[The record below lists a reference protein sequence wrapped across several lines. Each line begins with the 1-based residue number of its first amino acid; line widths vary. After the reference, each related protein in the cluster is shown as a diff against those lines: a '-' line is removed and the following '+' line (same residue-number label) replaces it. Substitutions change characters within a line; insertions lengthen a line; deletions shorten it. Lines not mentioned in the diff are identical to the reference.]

1 LPRRPEPAGRSAFLA
16 ARAGACLAALF
27 YSLFYSLFAR
37 AQGNLRIGSIDIRT
51 VDIFS
56 SEEAANGWLYR
67 AANWLHVTTRESLVR
82 RLLLFDEGD
91 PFDHDRLAETER
103 NLRASGFFQRASVI
117 ASEPH
122 DGVVDV
128 RVETQDA
135 WTFLVGIAVGRDG
148 GEMHQGFTLG
158 EKNLLGTGRRLS
170 VSYGDDIHRSYRVV
184 EFSDPQFLLPYGRA
198 HVVYASNSD
207 GEERLLE
214 LERPFY
220 SIRAP
225 WTAAARFDDGRRR
238 ESLYR
243 GGEEV
248 SRYERSFRRITGRWG
263 FAARA
268 SPDRALR
275 FGIGLDW
282 QDDRFSEAP
291 GWEGTERPAP
301 RTYHDVFLEAQFV
314 RHDYLTWNYVDEDL
328 RYQDFNVGR
337 SISFDVGVSPAA
349 FGAPVNSTLA
359 RLDWQ
364 EGFRLGGNSFVVAR
378 LAGSA
383 RRENDAWRNTIVS
396 GELRL
401 VRRFLGA
408 RPQTLLARVA
418 AARGWNLDADR
429 LLYADGAT
437 GLRAYPLYAFE
448 GDRRVLANVEHRIFC
463 GCEIFQLVAPG
474 LAVFVD
480 AGAAAPPGESLNWSR
495 LKADAGVGLRFA
507 IARASAFLRVDLG
520 YAFQPDPRGRKGW
533 LLSFSGSQAF

>member
-1 LPRRPEPAGRSAFLA
+1 MPRRPEPAGRSAFLA

-27 YSLFYSLFAR
+27 YSLFAR
-37 AQGNLRIGSIDIRT
+37 AQDNLRIGSIDIRT

-91 PFDHDRLAETER
+91 RFDPDRLAETER

-135 WTFLVGIAVGRDG
+135 WTLLVGIAVGRDG

-225 WTAAARFDDGRRR
+225 WTAAARFDDGRRQ

-291 GWEGTERPAP
+291 GWKGTERPAP
-301 RTYHDVFLEAQFV
+301 RTYRDVFLEAQFV
-314 RHDYLTWNYVDEDL
+314 RHDYLTWNYVDEDI

-337 SISFDVGVSPAA
+337 SITLDVGASPAA
-349 FGAPVNSTLA
+349 FGAPVNSILA

-364 EGFRLGGNSFVVAR
+364 EGFRLGGNSFVLAR

-396 GELRL
+396 GELRF
-401 VRRFLGA
+401 VRRFVGA

-429 LLYADGAT
+429 LFYADGAT

-448 GDRRVLANVEHRIFC
+448 GDRRVLANLEHRIFC

>member
-27 YSLFYSLFAR
+27 YSLFAR
-37 AQGNLRIGSIDIRT
+37 AQDNLRIGSIDIRT

-91 PFDHDRLAETER
+91 RFDPDRLAETER

-135 WTFLVGIAVGRDG
+135 WTLLVGIAVGRDG

-225 WTAAARFDDGRRR
+225 WTAAARFDDGRRQ

-301 RTYHDVFLEAQFV
+301 RTYRDVFLEAQFV
-314 RHDYLTWNYVDEDL
+314 RHDYLTWNYVDEDI

-337 SISFDVGVSPAA
+337 SITLDVGASPAA

-364 EGFRLGGNSFVVAR
+364 EGFRLGGNSFVLAR

-396 GELRL
+396 GELRF
-401 VRRFLGA
+401 VRRFVGA

-429 LLYADGAT
+429 LFYADGAT

-448 GDRRVLANVEHRIFC
+448 GDRRVLANLEHRIFC

>member
-27 YSLFYSLFAR
+27 YSLFAR
-37 AQGNLRIGSIDIRT
+37 AQDNLRIGSIDIRT

-91 PFDHDRLAETER
+91 RFDPDRLAETER

-135 WTFLVGIAVGRDG
+135 WTLLVGIAVGRDG

-225 WTAAARFDDGRRR
+225 WTAAARFDDGRRQ

-291 GWEGTERPAP
+291 GWKGTERPAP
-301 RTYHDVFLEAQFV
+301 RTYRDVFLEAQFV
-314 RHDYLTWNYVDEDL
+314 RHDYLTWNYVDEDI

-337 SISFDVGVSPAA
+337 SITLDVGASPAA

-364 EGFRLGGNSFVVAR
+364 EGFRLGGNSFVLAR

-396 GELRL
+396 GELRF
-401 VRRFLGA
+401 VRRFVGA

-429 LLYADGAT
+429 LFYADGAT

-448 GDRRVLANVEHRIFC
+448 GDRRVLANLEHRIFC

>member
-27 YSLFYSLFAR
+27 YSLFAR
-37 AQGNLRIGSIDIRT
+37 AQDDLRIGSIDIRT

-91 PFDHDRLAETER
+91 RFDSDRLAETER

-135 WTFLVGIAVGRDG
+135 WTLLVGIAVGRDG

-225 WTAAARFDDGRRR
+225 WMAAARFDDGRRR

-282 QDDRFSEAP
+282 QDDRFSDAP

-301 RTYHDVFLEAQFV
+301 RTYRDVFLEAQFV
-314 RHDYLTWNYVDEDL
+314 RHDYLTWNYVDEDI

-337 SISFDVGVSPAA
+337 SITLDVGASPAA

-364 EGFRLGGNSFVVAR
+364 EGFRLGGNSFVLAR

-401 VRRFLGA
+401 VRRFVGA

-448 GDRRVLANVEHRIFC
+448 GDRRVLANLEHRIFC

-520 YAFQPDPRGRKGW
+520 YAFRPDARGRKGW